1 MSTDANDTCDSVS
14 PGHATYPQDD
24 HALPECAHPDL
35 RVDEH
40 SAFANIDDVFDHATT
55 TVDDNTMNNAIAGAR
70 GDFTASMRCG
80 EWLGVHGRLDAA
92 RDAFEHARDL
102 ARQEHDLD
110 RVAVATDR
118 LASALWDAGRMND
131 AEGHLRDVMNIADSM
146 GDDTMLTTARW
157 RLGVLLAARDDA
169 DVSEEAIELLSRARS
184 SAQANGDAHLAAECD
199 DAAAAALR
207 ARGDH
212 PAAIAALHRAISVM
226 EAAGSLDIVAR
237 LRANLATSLIA
248 TGSARDA
255 EAALLAARDNA
266 RDGHRRGLTS
276 IVTRLAVVWCSM
288 GKADEALAELDVV
301 DPTDMP
307 TNRAERARFHLA
319 RAQAYNHLGLRA
331 GAREAALDA
340 IDSLRGAMLPVEHAL
355 ALEHLGECASI
366 EDATDYSDPMGSGT
380 SNSEGGR
387 LFLGEAL
394 ALYVIAGRDDDAR
407 RVAARIAP
415 RPPQDSQD
423 ESIHDDTPTGLYL

>member
-1 MSTDANDTCDSVS
+1 MSSDAIDTCDSFS
-14 PGHATYPQDD
+14 PSHAPRPQDD

-40 SAFANIDDVFDHATT
+40 STFANIDDVFNHSTG
-55 TVDDNTMNNAIAGAR
+55 TVDDNTMNDTIADAR
-70 GDFTASMRCG
+70 GDFAATMRCG
-80 EWLGVHGRLDAA
+80 EWLGVHGLLDAA

-102 ARQEHDLD
+102 ARQEHNLD
-110 RVAVATDR
+110 RVAIATDR
-118 LASALWDAGRMND
+118 LASALWDIGRVND

-157 RLGVLLAARDDA
+157 RLGSLLAARDDA

-226 EAAGSLDIVAR
+226 EAAGSLDVVAR

-248 TGSARDA
+248 TGSPRDA

-266 RDGHRRGLTS
+266 RDGHRLGLTL
-276 IVTRLAVVWCSM
+276 IMTRLAMVWCSM
-288 GKADEALAELDVV
+288 GKADDALAELDMV

-307 TNRAERARFHLA
+307 TNSAERARFHLA

-331 GAREAALDA
+331 GARDAAYDA

-355 ALEHLGECASI
+355 ALEHLGACASI
-366 EDATDYSDPMGSGT
+366 EDATDHSDPMTSGT
-380 SNSEGGR
+380 GITERGR
-387 LFLGEAL
+387 LYLGEAL
-394 ALYVIAGRDDDAR
+394 ALYVIAGHDDDAR

-415 RPPQDSQD
+415 RPPQDTQD
-423 ESIHDDTPTGLYL
+423 EPPPDDTPTGLYL